1 MILHSEVM
9 ILNSD
14 IHWNMTKQTCWSI
27 TIQYDHWS
35 FQHGNHHL
43 SVLHFLTI
51 TVLVGGARTI
61 LKNMSSSM
69 GRMTHYILWKIKNVW
84 NHQPACW
91 FTPTWWQIT
100 RTEPVLWATTLQPQV
115 SSQYPGKLVGFGG
128 QKLGDVAATP
138 VCAHKKYQVQQSHM
152 FP

>member
-1 MILHSEVM
+1 MMILHSEVM

-51 TVLVGGARTI
+51 TVLVGGAITI

-69 GRMTHYILWKIKNVW
+69 GRMTSHIWNGKSSSHVW
-84 NHQPACW
+84 NHQPA
-91 FTPTWWQIT
+91 
-100 RTEPVLWATTLQPQV
+100 V
-115 SSQYPGKLVGFGG
+115 SCAKLVIPGSPWISEVLKGPRPS
-128 QKLGDVAATP
+128 QIP
-138 VCAHKKYQVQQSHM
+138 SHRWRGAWGSGADRGCCLESHGSSWNL
-152 FP
+152 